1 MAEPNHLRLGASVSQ
16 ETRSESALVGISAQ
30 PPRRH
35 RSHGFLHRSDDHIHV
50 LYGFFIIAH
59 DRRSILHF
67 SVTAH
72 LTSNWVSQQLR
83 EAFPYVANTNYLILD
98 HDAKYGFEV
107 SAAIR
112 GIGIEPL
119 HTAVRS
125 PWQNGVPERWVG
137 SCRRD
142 LLDHVIPANERHLRR
157 LVSDYVSYYH
167 DDRTYLGLN

>member
-1 MAEPNHLRLGASVSQ
+1 MDFFTVP
-16 ETRSESALVGISAQ
+16 TIT
-30 PPRRH
+30 
-35 RSHGFLHRSDDHIHV
+35 FHV

-67 SVTAH
+67 NVTAH
-72 LTSNWVSQQLR
+72 PTSIWVSQQLR

-125 PWQNGVPERWVG
+125 PWQNGVAERWVG

-167 DDRTYLGLN
+167 EDRTHLGLNKETPNKRTRALGPAKVISLARLGGLHHRYERAA